1 MARAARLYHSVGPA
15 LASTENLQIF
25 NFLAANFEGVA
36 ATWGDGK
43 AYGPLLN
50 CFGNSGDG

>member
-15 LASTENLQIF
+15 LASTENLRICD
-25 NFLAANFEGVA
+25 FLAANFEGVA